1 MADKPEIPESGK
13 AIDAGWLQRALAA
26 GGAPDLPAI
35 RNVAVEDI
43 GDGIGLMGEIVR
55 CHVTWEK
62 KTTTAP
68 ESVVVKLPSQNRKS
82 LRLDRRLSLYKREY
96 DYYRHIGGQA
106 PIRSPALLYGD
117 YEEESRRFVLVLEDL
132 RGMTSSDQIV
142 GATAAQARTVVRAL
156 ARLHGFY
163 WNMTDR
169 PPASGLYDGSSPK
182 SVKPLQLAY
191 LANLAPALDHLG
203 GLLTSEMRR
212 LARAYRPL
220 LAEPPSGIAAPMTVI
235 HGDVRLD
242 NMFFDSSGGDDVA
255 LVDWQACCVGYGLYD
270 VAYFLGGSVPV
281 EVRREIER
289 EALGEYWD
297 IVCGMGVRDFAF
309 EDCWW
314 LYRQSVLSLLLPMV
328 VICGGL
334 DVGDDRTRRLMTIAA
349 QRTLAAIEDLNAAEL
364 LPARPPFFSVG
375 NGVSALFGAAYR
387 VRRALR

>member
-43 GDGIGLMGEIVR
+43 GDGIGLMGEILR

-169 PPASGLYDGSSPK
+169 PGCTASTG
-182 SVKPLQLAY
+182 
-191 LANLAPALDHLG
+191 
-203 GLLTSEMRR
+203 T
-212 LARAYRPL
+212 
-220 LAEPPSGIAAPMTVI
+220 
-235 HGDVRLD
+235 
-242 NMFFDSSGGDDVA
+242 
-255 LVDWQACCVGYGLYD
+255 
-270 VAYFLGGSVPV
+270 
-281 EVRREIER
+281 
-289 EALGEYWD
+289 
-297 IVCGMGVRDFAF
+297 
-309 EDCWW
+309 
-314 LYRQSVLSLLLPMV
+314 
-328 VICGGL
+328 
-334 DVGDDRTRRLMTIAA
+334 
-349 QRTLAAIEDLNAAEL
+349 
-364 LPARPPFFSVG
+364 
-375 NGVSALFGAAYR
+375 
-387 VRRALR
+387 